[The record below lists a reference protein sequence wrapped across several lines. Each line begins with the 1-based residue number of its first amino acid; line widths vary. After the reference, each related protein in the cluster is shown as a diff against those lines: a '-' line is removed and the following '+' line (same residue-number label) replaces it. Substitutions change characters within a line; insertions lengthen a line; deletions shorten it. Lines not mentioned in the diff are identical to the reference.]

1 MMICCPLQTHVRIIS
16 IISLILTV
24 LSALNILKLI
34 ITGDV
39 SDVLNVFFR
48 ENFTLAL
55 IFQFLAFIVHF
66 ITYVMSF
73 MASFTKN
80 KLMLIPF
87 ILVSLIHIL
96 FLVALV
102 MYTIYLG
109 SVGTQQIV
117 NLTNS
122 QNVFSGLGILTFI
135 FILPISIAIA
145 VSTFSLVVI
154 VKFYHAIEAGRVDAM
169 EPPSIIIQHP
179 TPIQPLT
186 PAYPEKESH
195 CYNVEDENKTKEVL
209 H

>member
-1 MMICCPLQTHVRIIS
+1 
-16 IISLILTV
+16 
-24 LSALNILKLI
+24 
-34 ITGDV
+34 
-39 SDVLNVFFR
+39 
-48 ENFTLAL
+48 
-55 IFQFLAFIVHF
+55 
-66 ITYVMSF
+66 
-73 MASFTKN
+73 
-80 KLMLIPF
+80 MLIPF
-87 ILVSLIHIL
+87 IVVSLIHIL

-122 QNVFSGLGILTFI
+122 QNVFSGLGILIFI

-145 VSTFSLVVI
+145 VSTLSLVVI

-169 EPPSIIIQHP
+169 EPPSIIIQQP

>member
-1 MMICCPLQTHVRIIS
+1 MICCPLQTHIRIIS
-16 IISLILTV
+16 IISLILTG

-48 ENFTLAL
+48 ENFTFAL

-66 ITYVMSF
+66 ITYIMSF
-73 MASFTKN
+73 MASFNKN

-117 NLTNS
+117 NLTN
-122 QNVFSGLGILTFI
+122 
-135 FILPISIAIA
+135 
-145 VSTFSLVVI
+145 
-154 VKFYHAIEAGRVDAM
+154 
-169 EPPSIIIQHP
+169 
-179 TPIQPLT
+179 
-186 PAYPEKESH
+186 
-195 CYNVEDENKTKEVL
+195 
-209 H
+209 

>member
-16 IISLILTV
+16 IISLILTG

-48 ENFTLAL
+48 ENFTLAF

-66 ITYVMSF
+66 ITYIMSF

-87 ILVSLIHIL
+87 IVVSLIHIL

-122 QNVFSGLGILTFI
+122 QNVFSGIGILIFI
-135 FILPISIAIA
+135 FILPIAIAIA

-169 EPPSIIIQHP
+169 EPPSIIIQQP

-195 CYNVEDENKTKEVL
+195 CYSVEDENKTKEVL